1 MGKSP
6 CGLCRSRWW
15 YLFLVITDAHSKW
28 VEILPTKDTSSAC
41 TIKLIRN
48 VFAHFGLPLTLVSD
62 NGPNFV
68 SKEFELF
75 LQKNG
80 ICHVTSAPYQPS
92 TNGQAENSV
101 KNLKNFLKHCA
112 GEDWKV
118 KLDKFL
124 FQYRVTPHATTGVSP
139 AELMFGR
146 KLRTVFDLVHP
157 NKGVK
162 ETVLSKQ
169 ESQKAHYDATI
180 PRELN
185 LQPESPV
192 MVRNYSTVSKDLWVP
207 AKVLKQT
214 GPVSYKCELPGGTI
228 VRRHQNQI
236 LTRSD
241 SSVVSTPTKT
251 VAEQSQRLSTHSP
264 IGTETSEGVQAKAL
278 PEVSVKPATPIRRS
292 MRVVKPPDRL
302 DS

>member
-1 MGKSP
+1 M
-6 CGLCRSRWW
+6 
-15 YLFLVITDAHSKW
+15 
-28 VEILPTKDTSSAC
+28 
-41 TIKLIRN
+41 
-48 VFAHFGLPLTLVSD
+48 
-62 NGPNFV
+62 
-68 SKEFELF
+68 
-75 LQKNG
+75 
-80 ICHVTSAPYQPS
+80 
-92 TNGQAENSV
+92 
-101 KNLKNFLKHCA
+101 
-112 GEDWKV
+112 

-124 FQYRVTPHATTGVSP
+124 FQYRVTPHTTTGVSP

-185 LQPESPV
+185 LQPEPPV
-192 MVRNYSTVSKDLWVP
+192 IVRNYSTVSKDLWVP

-214 GPVSYKCELPGGTI
+214 GPVSYKCELPGGTV

-241 SSVVSTPTKT
+241 SSVVLTPTKT

-292 MRVVKPPDRL
+292 MIVKPPDRL
-302 DS
+302 DL